1 MNRPNCYNVSMTR
14 AIALWITGLPGSGKS
29 TLAQELKKAHPDFV
43 VLTMDEMRKTVTPE
57 PSYSD
62 AERDLVYRGL
72 VYTASVLVR
81 QGHPVI
87 IDATGN
93 MRKWRELARTL
104 IPAFGEIYLKC
115 PPELCR
121 QRERKRTET
130 HGAPKDIYAKG
141 ERGWPV
147 PGLSAPYEEPESPE
161 LLIETDRLSLPEAVS
176 LADELIAKMRAG
188 EKAT

>member
-1 MNRPNCYNVSMTR
+1 MPRTFHEPSELLQCKQDESDSPLDNRSAGKR
-14 AIALWITGLPGSGKS
+14 EEHPG
-29 TLAQELKKAHPDFV
+29 HPDFV
-43 VLTMDEMRKTVTPE
+43 VLPMDEMRKTVTPE

-72 VYTASVLVR
+72 VYTASVLIR
-81 QGHPVI
+81 QGHSVV

-93 MRKWRELARTL
+93 MRRWRELARTL
-104 IPAFGEIYLKC
+104 IPAFGEIYLRC

-130 HGAPKDIYAKG
+130 HGAPRDIYAKG

-147 PGLSAPYEEPESPE
+147 PGLSAPYEEPENPE
-161 LLIETDRLSLPEAVS
+161 LLIETDRLSLPEAVR
-176 LADELIAKMRAG
+176 LAEELIAKMRA
-188 EKAT
+188 

>member
-1 MNRPNCYNVSMTR
+1 MKP
-14 AIALWITGLPGSGKS
+14 IALWITGLPGSGKS
-29 TLAQELKKAHPDFV
+29 TLAEALNNIHPDFV
-43 VLTMDEMRKTVTPE
+43 VLNMDEIRRTVTPE

-81 QGHPVI
+81 QGHSVV

-104 IPAFGEIYLKC
+104 IPAFGEVYLKC
-115 PPELCR
+115 PPDLCR
-121 QRERKRTET
+121 RRERNRTDT
-130 HGAPKDIYAKG
+130 HGAPKNIYAKG

-147 PGLSAPYEEPESPE
+147 PGLSAPYEEPENPE
-161 LLIETDRLSLPEAVS
+161 LLIETDTLSLSEAVG
-176 LADELIAKMRAG
+176 LADELITKMRAG

>member
-1 MNRPNCYNVSMTR
+1 MKP
-14 AIALWITGLPGSGKS
+14 IALWITGLPGSGKS
-29 TLAQELKKAHPDFV
+29 TLAETLRMAHPDFI
-43 VLTMDEMRKTVTPE
+43 VLNMDEMRKTVTPE
-57 PSYSD
+57 PSYSE
-62 AERDLVYRGL
+62 AERDLVYRAL

-81 QGHPVI
+81 QGHNVL

-104 IPAFGEIYLKC
+104 IPLFGEIYLKC

-121 QRERKRTET
+121 RREEKRIQT

-147 PGLSAPYEEPESPE
+147 PGLSAPYEEPEDPE
-161 LLIETDRLSLPEAVS
+161 LLIEADARSLSEAVG
-176 LADELIAKMRAG
+176 LADTLIAKMRAG
-188 EKAT
+188 EKPPKEQ